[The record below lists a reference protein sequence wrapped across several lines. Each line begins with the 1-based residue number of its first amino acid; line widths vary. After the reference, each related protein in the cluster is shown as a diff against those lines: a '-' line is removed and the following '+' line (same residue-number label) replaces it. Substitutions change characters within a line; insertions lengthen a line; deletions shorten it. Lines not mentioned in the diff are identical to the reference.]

1 MAVTPSPGY
10 THGIDPCGSFERR
23 AGYSQLIS
31 GSTVIRL
38 DNAGVCYRRG
48 LATLFRRPTGFW
60 ALREIT
66 LDVFQGETL
75 GVIGRNGAG
84 KSTLLRLI
92 AGIMR
97 PDVGT
102 ISNPGLRA
110 GLLSLQIGFL
120 DHLSG
125 RENAVLSGL
134 LLGMRR
140 REIEEK
146 LDSIIQF
153 ADLEEFIDQ
162 PIATYSSGMRA
173 RLGFSVAFHA
183 DPDILLVDEVMG
195 VGDSEFREKS
205 KKVMIEK
212 INSEKTV
219 VLVSHSENLIREI
232 CQRVVWIE
240 KGRTVQ
246 VGPTEEVLS
255 AYNASMV

>member
-1 MAVTPSPGY
+1 MVVAPNPGY
-10 THGIDPCGSFERR
+10 THSIDPCGSVERR
-23 AGYSQLIS
+23 AGYSQLMS
-31 GSTVIRL
+31 RSAVIRL
-38 DNAGVCYRRG
+38 DNASVCYRRG
-48 LATLFRRPTGFW
+48 LATLFRRPKGFW

-66 LDVFQGETL
+66 LDVYQGETL
-75 GVIGRNGAG
+75 GIVGRNGAG

-97 PDVGT
+97 PDIGT

-110 GLLSLQIGFL
+110 GMLSLQVGFL

-134 LLGMRR
+134 LLGMQR

-146 LDSIIQF
+146 LDSIVQF
-153 ADLEEFIDQ
+153 AEIEEFIDE

-205 KKVMIEK
+205 KKVMLEK
-212 INSEKTV
+212 INSDKTV
-219 VLVSHSENLIREI
+219 VLVSHSENLIREM
-232 CQRVVWIE
+232 CQRVAWIE
-240 KGRTVQ
+240 KAKIVQ